1 MKMARMM
8 ERHVGKFLQFLWNFL
23 LRFKKNYKNEVT
35 KSYQKI
41 FIEFS
46 QNKSKVSTQPPN
58 TINRYFARVDYIPK
72 EV

>member
-1 MKMARMM
+1 MKIARMM